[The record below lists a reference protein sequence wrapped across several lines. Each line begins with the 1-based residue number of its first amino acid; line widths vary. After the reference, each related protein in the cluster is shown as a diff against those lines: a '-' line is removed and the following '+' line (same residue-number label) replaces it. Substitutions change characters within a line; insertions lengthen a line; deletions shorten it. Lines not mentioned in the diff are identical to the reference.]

1 MSDHD
6 VQTSIRGER
15 TLSRGFVAQYAA
27 EATQQIEGVGGLD
40 TGVIVSL
47 KEAFGG
53 EHEGQGVRVSF
64 RSEDSDQV
72 SITIYPII
80 EFGYVMPEVAWQI
93 QEQVKRDVEKY
104 TGLSVDTVNVHVM
117 GVVDQRNGLSDR
129 RMDLQMIDNR

>member
-1 MSDHD
+1 M
-6 VQTSIRGER
+6 
-15 TLSRGFVAQYAA
+15 
-27 EATQQIEGVGGLD
+27 
-40 TGVIVSL
+40 
-47 KEAFGG
+47 
-53 EHEGQGVRVSF
+53 SF

-129 RMDLQMIDNR
+129 RMDLQMIDNRGGDLG